1 MITLNSISTTA
12 IAAATGAAVQE
23 FAGIVNQ
30 RLCKSVCTNQS
41 IQPTAS
47 VTYSVDKTY
56 TSGTTTFVRIKATG
70 TITYV
75 PKGRN
80 GCSTLS
86 QSFTEYTTL
95 VFTNSAA
102 TAAPTISLVQG
113 LSHGYLSDV
122 ACLTA
127 NRYEVATGV
136 TVTATYA

>member
-41 IQPTAS
+41 IQPTAN

-56 TSGTTTFVRIKATG
+56 TSGTTTFVR
-70 TITYV
+70 ITYV

-95 VFTNSAA
+95 VFSNSAA

-127 NRYEVATGV
+127 NRYEVATEV